1 MGTEL
6 VVRIQSHPSREH
18 LLPRLLESLAPLP
31 VTVSAHAATPPNPWL
46 GYYQALSDL
55 PKCSHVV
62 VLQDDVVVSR
72 NFAPAVEI
80 IASKKAEI
88 PVVLFLAY
96 LPRRISTQS
105 LQASKRGL
113 RYLDTKFRINEFC
126 PVVGILWPVEKA
138 REFLAWT
145 DANPSRLG
153 HPSPRSDDG
162 VLGRWCSLTNQVM
175 RFTIPSLVE
184 HPDREESIIGRKASW
199 GKDRGRVAL
208 NFCQDD
214 PLDLDWS

>member
-1 MGTEL
+1 M
-6 VVRIQSHPSREH
+6 
-18 LLPRLLESLAPLP
+18 
-31 VTVSAHAATPPNPWL
+31 
-46 GYYQALSDL
+46 
-55 PKCSHVV
+55 
-62 VLQDDVVVSR
+62 VLQDDVEVCK

-96 LPRRISTQS
+96 LPRRIAAQS
-105 LQASKRGL
+105 LQTSKRGL
-113 RYLDTKFRINEFC
+113 RYYDTKFRINEFC

-138 REFLAWT
+138 KEFLSWA
-145 DANPSRLG
+145 DANPSKLG
-153 HPSPRSDDG
+153 HPMPRSDDG
-162 VLGRWCSLTNQVM
+162 VLGRWCALTHQVM

-184 HPDREESIIGRKASW
+184 HPDREKSIIGKTAAW